1 MVRKKP
7 DKVKAIEQNMELKVV
22 KTITKN
28 VIEDKE
34 HE

>member
-7 DKVKAIEQNMELKVV
+7 GKVKAIEQNMGLKVV
-22 KTITKN
+22 KTIIKN

-34 HE
+34 NE